1 MDPELYAKAGEVH
14 DLLWS
19 TKLVAAEQQLREL
32 ERRHPIFSLM
42 LCELFV
48 TRSLLS
54 EKKEDYQ
61 AAAKYITE
69 VRKKC
74 SSLYHSRKP
83 ALKAYLAKMGADIPD
98 RSPTPDVG
106 DSDEEDGDAGP
117 ESEQTK
123 NAASALWARS
133 IGAEA
138 ALMDSAIKFKLQK
151 YVKGVLDFRKSWK
164 TYEECQMILEKL
176 GRDNAEVPQLKE
188 IACVVDFGVGIF
200 KFACSRVPRQ
210 FQWIVEGIGFKAD
223 AIAALEDL
231 KRSAGVENMFR
242 HRLSTVSL
250 AWIHGFFYFDYESGH
265 TLLDAQ
271 LAQFPDSP
279 ALHFVTGYVLRKEGK
294 IDQSNASFNR
304 AFELAAEPPE
314 FQVKIHYELGYN
326 YYIKHDWKQAIEHL
340 TPFYE
345 HRLSEVF
352 RAYCAYQLGFCHLM
366 LKDKATAVK
375 YFKQVSQY
383 VRKNFAFDEFG
394 QKQAKKYLKK
404 KQYTVFEVLFVQAM
418 LSHEGC
424 DFPKT
429 LELLEKMEGKENG
442 IADNAR
448 KWYLRG
454 SCAAHMGDSATA
466 KEFYVKVIQAEKQI
480 RDDAKQESFTLP
492 WCYAGLCELHL
503 LDGDLDKAEAL
514 LKKCKSFSGY
524 DFENFLGVRIRKAE
538 DDIRVAKQKQS

>member
-1 MDPELYAKAGEVH
+1 MDAELYAKAGEIH

-19 TKLVAAEQQLREL
+19 TKLAAAEEQLNEM
-32 ERRHPIFSLM
+32 ERRHPIFSLIK
-42 LCELFV
+42 CELYM

-61 AAAKYITE
+61 ASAKFITE

-74 SSLYHSRKP
+74 SSLYHSRKA
-83 ALKAYLAKMGADIPD
+83 ALKAYLAKKGTSIPD
-98 RSPTPDVG
+98 QHATREAG
-106 DSDEEDGDAGP
+106 DSDDEDGDAGP
-117 ESEQTK
+117 EAEQTK
-123 NAASALWARS
+123 NASSALWARA

-164 TYEECQMILEKL
+164 TYEECQILIEKL
-176 GRDNAEVPQLKE
+176 GRDNAEVPYLKE

-223 AIAALEDL
+223 AIIALEDL
-231 KRSAGVENMFR
+231 RRSVGVENMFR

-250 AWIHGFFYFDYESGH
+250 AWIRGFFFFDYDGSHE
-265 TLLDAQ
+265 LIDAQ
-271 LAQFPDSP
+271 LQQFPDSP
-279 ALHFVTGYVLRKEGK
+279 ALHFVNGYILRKEGK
-294 IDQSNASFNR
+294 VDLSNESFSR
-304 AFELAAEPPE
+304 SFELASEPAE
-314 FQVKIHYELGYN
+314 FRVKIHYELGYN
-326 YYIKHDWKQAIEHL
+326 FYIKHDWAKAVEHL
-340 TPFYE
+340 TPFFE

-366 LKDKATAVK
+366 MKDKATAVK

-404 KQYTVFEVLFVQAM
+404 KQYTVFEVYFVQAM

-429 LELLEKMEGKENG
+429 LEILQNVEGKENG
-442 IADNAR
+442 IADECR
-448 KWYLRG
+448 KWYLKG
-454 SCAAHMGDSATA
+454 SCAAHMGDSDTA
-466 KEFYVKVIQAEKQI
+466 KEFYMKVITAEKQI
-480 RDDAKQESFTLP
+480 KDDKQEIFTLP
-492 WCYAGLCELHL
+492 WCFAGMCELSI
-503 LDGDLDKAEAL
+503 LDKDLDKAEAF
-514 LKKCKSFSGY
+514 LKKCKSYSGY

-538 DDIRVAKQKQS
+538 DDIRAARQA